1 MLALPSDAEATR
13 MILRVV
19 MIGSFIIILATGTL
33 LLFFRSFDE
42 RKKRADNFR
51 LVWMLAITLA
61 VVVAFCMVLFRLSF
75 ARG

>member
-13 MILRVV
+13 MIIHVV
-19 MIGSFIIILATGTL
+19 IIGSVIIILATGTL

-61 VVVAFCMVLFRLSF
+61 VVVAFSMVLFRLSF
-75 ARG
+75 TRG

>member
-13 MILRVV
+13 MIIHVV
-19 MIGSFIIILATGTL
+19 MIGSVIIILATGTL

-61 VVVAFCMVLFRLSF
+61 VVVAFSMVLFRLSF
-75 ARG
+75 TRG